1 MKIIKI
7 AVTWLIF
14 TFSVFWFSGCSV
26 VEPVSLGDKPSQA
39 ASEEYLTH
47 IITRQGENLT
57 TISMWYTGSGKN
69 WLRIAEVNSL
79 IDPRRIRIG
88 DEILIPENLLITRE
102 TMPIDYLELIAE
114 NEVVVSQSPAPTAPT
129 PPPAEVE
136 LFGPIDT
143 VTPAGSSGEGDS
155 ALPLET
161 IE

>member
-1 MKIIKI
+1 MKIFKI

-14 TFSVFWFSGCSV
+14 AFSVFWFSGCSV
-26 VEPVSLGDKPSQA
+26 VEPVGLGDKPSQA
-39 ASEEYLTH
+39 SSEEYLTH

-69 WLRIAEVNSL
+69 WQRIAEVNSL

-88 DEILIPENLLITRE
+88 DKILIPENLLITRE

-114 NEVVVSQSPAPTAPT
+114 NEVVVPQSPAPT

-143 VTPAGSSGEGDS
+143 VTPAGSPGEGDS
-155 ALPLET
+155 VLPLET